1 MHSSV
6 VFTKCLDVVFKRIDF
21 TIQKELA
28 AQLVVRLPSIQ
39 V

>member
-1 MHSSV
+1 MSPRSMN
-6 VFTKCLDVVFKRIDF
+6 VVFKKIGF
-21 TIQKELA
+21 AIQKVLA